1 MNETSAKLFED
12 KNFINVPLD
21 CLFEKSLPEHLAI
34 ALAAYD
40 VYSQNKF
47 GVDTV
52 ELMKEKNARI
62 LIQLFDDELSFNL
75 TNNFN
80 L

>member
-21 CLFEKSLPEHLAI
+21 CLFEKSLPEHLII

-52 ELMKEKNARI
+52 QLMKEKNARI
-62 LIQLFDDELSFNL
+62 VIQLFDDELSFNL
-75 TNNFN
+75 TNKFN
-80 L
+80 V